1 MRQVIVGRALSG
13 CSCPCRRKPWGR
25 PSSLLKKCGTGF
37 QPVFAPAGSRCH
49 TRFHQLKTG
58 ATRQVCILQQAGKGF
73 DGLSGIV
80 RGAFGADPLDGSLY
94 LFVNRRRD
102 RIKILHFDGSGYW
115 LYYKLLEAGTFE
127 VIASEGQCVQI
138 DSTQLAMLLGGVSLV
153 GARRRKRYQRA
164 S

>member
-1 MRQVIVGRALSG
+1 MLSLPSAVSIFLYTEPTDMR
-13 CSCPCRRKPWGR
+13 
-25 PSSLLKKCGTGF
+25 
-37 QPVFAPAGSRCH
+37 
-49 TRFHQLKTG
+49 
-58 ATRQVCILQQAGKGF
+58 KGF

-80 RGAFGADPLDGSLY
+80 RSVFAADPLDGSLF

-102 RIKILHFDGSGYW
+102 RLKILHWDGTGYW

-127 VIASEGQCVQI
+127 VLASEGPCLRI

-153 GARRRKRYQRA
+153 NVKRRKRYQRA

>member
-1 MRQVIVGRALSG
+1 MLSIPSTVSIFLCTQPTDMRKS
-13 CSCPCRRKPWGR
+13 
-25 PSSLLKKCGTGF
+25 
-37 QPVFAPAGSRCH
+37 
-49 TRFHQLKTG
+49 
-58 ATRQVCILQQAGKGF
+58 F

-80 RGAFGADPLDGSLY
+80 RSEFASDPLDGSLF

-102 RIKILHFDGSGYW
+102 RLKILHWDGTGYW

-127 VIASEGQCVQI
+127 VTASEGKCRQI

-153 GARRRKRYQRA
+153 SVKRRKRYQRA